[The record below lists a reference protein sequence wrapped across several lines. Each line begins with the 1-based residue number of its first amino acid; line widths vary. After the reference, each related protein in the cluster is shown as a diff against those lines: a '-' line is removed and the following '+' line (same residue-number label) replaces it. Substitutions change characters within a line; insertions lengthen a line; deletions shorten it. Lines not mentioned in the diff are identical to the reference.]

1 MRKTHIFCAR
11 IETYIRFTI
20 QGGISVIKKIALIL
34 FLASSLLFIPT
45 FRRVEATT
53 ASPTE
58 TMVIHYFRYGADYD
72 DGWNM
77 WLWPANGA
85 GAAYQFDT
93 DQTGVVTDDFGA
105 VATIDLTTNFASA
118 SSIGIIMRQGEWVKK
133 DVDKDRFITVPAT
146 TADGTLH
153 VYFVEGDERI
163 GYAIDD
169 PAGPDRSDKIVNAYF
184 STLRTIRFTLT
195 SVIASGNI
203 NLKVNGVDA
212 SFTIALSANTGTITI
227 PSNVNL
233 ENTYTLEVLFGS
245 ELKTY
250 DVTFDG
256 IYDTTA
262 FIDAYGYDGDD
273 LGAVV
278 NASTTDFRVWAPI
291 SSSVV
296 LKIYD
301 SGTPAR
307 LLAKDAAATDTPSQT
322 VAMTKSVKGTWT
334 ASLPG
339 NLHGKYYTYTV
350 TNGIKTNEL
359 VDPYA
364 KSCGING
371 LRGMVVDFSQTNP
384 AGFTY
389 GDRPGSML
397 NYTDAIIYEVHVRD
411 LTSHSSWVVASG
423 QEAYRGKFL
432 GFTVEGTTYQGVSTG
447 IDHIKELGVTH
458 VQILPFFDYGAAV
471 DESGSATQFNWGYM
485 PLNFNCLEGHYSTN
499 PYNGAV
505 RVNEFK
511 QLMATMSEN
520 GLRVVMD
527 VVYNHTGQSGDSNF
541 SMILPGY
548 YYRMNGDGSFSNG
561 SGTGNETAS
570 ERYMMRKFM
579 VDSVT
584 FWAEEYNISGFRF
597 DLMALH
603 DVDTMNQI
611 VAALHEID
619 DTILV
624 YGEPWT
630 GGGTP
635 LSASIAADKAN
646 LVDMPGVAAFN
657 DDFRNAVKG
666 NPDGTEDGFVQDAKT
681 TSIINRL
688 KYGVAGGVQLP
699 GITTEGLSWGKFWND
714 NPSQTLNYVTAH
726 DNLTLFDKLTY
737 TATFAQKSGGLIKEM
752 QKQAN
757 ALVLTAQGIPFLHA
771 GEEFLRSKP
780 CVAGDNPDVCVASKY
795 NRNSYQSP
803 DAVNQLRW
811 DLKAQDDNMEVF
823 EYYKDL
829 IELRKAHPA
838 FRLSTAAEVEAHLSF
853 IDFDDNSVLGYTISD
868 YANGDSWDT
877 ILVIHNTGEFATVT
891 LPAGDTWN
899 LVGNQ
904 DGIGTDVIQTY
915 AGGASMFVMENETV
929 VLYQGVVVVPEEPDT
944 GCNFLGFH
952 FGSVFYSMGA
962 ICLAFFVLIRKKH

>member
-1 MRKTHIFCAR
+1 M
-11 IETYIRFTI
+11 
-20 QGGISVIKKIALIL
+20 IKKIALIL
-34 FLASSLLFIPT
+34 FVSATMLFIPA
-45 FRRVEATT
+45 FKHVEAA
-53 ASPTE
+53 ASPTD
-58 TMVIHYFRYGADYD
+58 TMVIHYFRYAADYD

-77 WLWPANGA
+77 WLWPAAGA
-85 GAAYQFDT
+85 GAAYQFDENES
-93 DQTGVVTDDFGA
+93 GVVLDDFGA
-105 VATIDLTTNFASA
+105 VATIDLAANFPSA
-118 SSIGIIMRQGEWVKK
+118 SSIGIIMRKGDWVKK

-146 TADGTLH
+146 SEGGVLH

-163 GYAIDD
+163 GYSVDD
-169 PAGPDRSDKIVNAYF
+169 PDGPDRSDKVVNAYF
-184 STLRTIRFTLT
+184 NTLRTIRFTLT
-195 SVIASGNI
+195 SVVTSDKIT
-203 NLKVNGVDA
+203 LKVNGSA
-212 SFTIALSANTGTITI
+212 AAFTLSLSANTGTITI
-227 PSNVNL
+227 PANVDL
-233 ENTYTLEVLFGS
+233 ENTYTMEVLFGT

-256 IYDTTA
+256 IYDTEA

-278 NASTTDFRVWAPI
+278 NATTTDFRLWAPI
-291 SSSVV
+291 STSVV

-301 SGTPAR
+301 SGTPSV
-307 LLAKDAAATDTPSQT
+307 LSAKDSEATDTPSQT
-322 VAMTKSVKGTWT
+322 IAMTKDLKGTWI
-334 ASLPG
+334 ASVPG

-350 TNGIKTNEL
+350 TNGIKTNEV

-364 KSCGING
+364 KSCGVNG

-389 GDRPGSML
+389 GDRPDTML

-411 LTSHSSWVVASG
+411 LTSHSSWEVDS
-423 QEAYRGKFL
+423 QYESYRGKFL
-432 GFTVEGTTYQGVSTG
+432 GFTVEGTTYGGVSTG

-458 VQILPFFDYGAAV
+458 VQILPFFDYGNAV
-471 DESGSATQFNWGYM
+471 DESGADDQFNWGYM
-485 PLNFNCLEGHYSTN
+485 PLNYNCLEGYYSTD
-499 PYNGAV
+499 PFDGSV

-511 QLMATMSEN
+511 QLMATMSRN
-520 GLRVVMD
+520 DLRVVMD

-541 SMILPGY
+541 NLILPGY
-548 YYRMNGDGSFSNG
+548 YYRMNSDGSFSNG

-570 ERYMMRKFM
+570 ERYMMSKFM

-603 DVDTMNQI
+603 DTGTMNAI
-611 VAALHEID
+611 VAALHAID
-619 DTILV
+619 PTIIV

-630 GGGTP
+630 GGGTI
-635 LSASIAADKAN
+635 LSSSIAADKVN

-666 NPDGTEDGFVQDAKT
+666 NPDGTEDGFVQDAKN

-699 GITTEGLSWGKFWND
+699 GITLEGLSYGMFWND
-714 NPSQTLNYVTAH
+714 NPSQTINYVTAH
-726 DNLTLFDKLTY
+726 DNLTLYDKLMY
-737 TATFAQKSGGLIKEM
+737 TATYAQRTNGLIKEM

-771 GEEFLRSKP
+771 GSEFMRSKP
-780 CVAGDNPDVCVASKY
+780 CVPGDNPDVCVATKY

-803 DAVNQLRW
+803 DSVNQLRW
-811 DLKAQDDNMEVF
+811 DLKAQSDNTEVF

-829 IELRKAHPA
+829 IALRKAHPA
-838 FRLSTAAEVEAHLSF
+838 FRMPAAADVEEHLTF
-853 IDFDDNSVLGYTISD
+853 LDFGDSSAFGYMISD
-868 YANGDSWDT
+868 YANGDSWDN
-877 ILVIHNTGEFATVT
+877 ILVIHNTGDFATVT
-891 LPAGDTWN
+891 LPSGEDWN

-904 DGIGTDVIQTY
+904 DGIGDSVIRTY
-915 AGGASMFVMENETV
+915 SGGSSMFVMENETV
-929 VLYQGVVVVPEEPDT
+929 ILYQGVVIVPEEPDT
-944 GCNFLGFH
+944 GCTFLGIR
-952 FGSVFYSMGA
+952 FGTVFFA
-962 ICLAFFVLIRKKH
+962 FNAVFFAFFIFMRRKH